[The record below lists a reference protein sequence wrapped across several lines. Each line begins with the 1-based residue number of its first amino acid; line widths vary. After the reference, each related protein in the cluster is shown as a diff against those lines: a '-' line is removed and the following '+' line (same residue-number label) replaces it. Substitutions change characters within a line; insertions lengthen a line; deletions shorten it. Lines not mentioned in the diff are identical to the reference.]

1 MVKTTIRE
9 KMRNCS
15 NRVASFYV
23 NQNCISTI
31 HCACGKPLWKS
42 LWRMWKTQ
50 SFQQVF
56 LPFAQTPPLVDNNAY
71 TNAYSPFLLKNS
83 HVTSPEHGNILCQK
97 VLKKFT
103 FCNDSVSIF
112 FSPDFPSPIFCEKP
126 PKMARVSSGRAWEYY
141 FGANR
146 APIPTSNRQTG
157 GTPCREKLKSAA

>member
-1 MVKTTIRE
+1 MHKICAMVKTTIRE

-56 LPFAQTPPLVDNNAY
+56 CFFGFPL
-71 TNAYSPFLLKNS
+71 LLVENMHIRLHNWGLRCGTVMLRRRRKAN
-83 HVTSPEHGNILCQK
+83 PWQK
-97 VLKKFT
+97 KGAKKFT
-103 FCNDSVSIF
+103 KCKKSVSKF
-112 FSPDFPSPIFCEKP
+112 VVVTASSQYFCEKP
-126 PKMARVSSGRAWEYY
+126 LNIFLVSSGSAGEY
-141 FGANR
+141 FW
-146 APIPTSNRQTG
+146 
-157 GTPCREKLKSAA
+157 